1 MAEVW
6 AARDGEARVALKVLR
21 PEADRRR
28 FEAEIEQLRSL
39 AHPGIAALLDRGET
53 AGRAWFAMT
62 LVDGPDLLT
71 LGEKL
76 RARPVAERHAR
87 ARLIADELAT
97 TLAYV
102 HAQGIVHRD
111 VKPSN
116 VLVGARAVLVDFGVA
131 GPPGQADALV
141 GTPAWA
147 APEQLAGGKVDAR
160 ADQYALGLVMYFLLA
175 GRRPFADARARA
187 AGARPRPPSEVD
199 PTVPADLEAVVQR
212 LLEPRPARR
221 FRSMDEVRASLSA
234 VLPSE
239 APILAGRQGA
249 ADQVA
254 AALDRVAAGEGV
266 VLSLR
271 GQVGAGQDWLGT
283 LARASASRRAISCVV
298 ADDEAALVRHRTRID
313 DGEALLLVTSLPFDG
328 AEVIELLPLG
338 VGDIRRS
345 VFAAAPRTPSLA
357 MVAERVHAW
366 TGGHARLVEALLR
379 ENAAEGVLRVDP
391 PPALDV
397 SPWVDL
403 LDLDTASAAQA
414 LAALQD
420 AATAEQVGEV
430 SRVAAAEVLPEL
442 ERLGVSVRA
451 GDRWRLAAECFRA
464 PLLATAPDPD
474 SLVARAREVSRPKWA
489 EDPVLGRAR
498 VAIEANRHADA
509 IAALLEAVDADQP
522 PEDVSEERRLLLAS
536 LHWFMGDGPGAS
548 RAWREVRDTSRDPR
562 HRARAG
568 VGLGVVALQAGQLDE
583 ALDALSA
590 ALVDAELVG
599 DLRTA
604 ALAGLDLAE
613 ARALRGQMADALR
626 SARRAL
632 DHARA
637 LRDRALEAK
646 AGRALGQVWLDLGAP
661 AEAERV
667 LADAAALA
675 RAAGIEEERVAIVV
689 LRARAALDTR
699 PGEATAAA
707 VALDRLLPVVPPSP
721 DPEGFGALLLAVR
734 ARALAFA
741 GDAPRAREAL
751 VGAWARA
758 ASAPLE
764 MRART
769 LAEACRAAIAVGD
782 TASAVG
788 IVAELSGL
796 AAEHRLDLLA
806 WEASAMRAL
815 LEGHPRPEATELAVG
830 LPDRE
835 AAWLLGRA
843 P

>member
-6 AARDGEARVALKVLR
+6 AARAGEAEAALKVLH

-28 FEAEIEQLRSL
+28 FEAEIEQLRRLS
-39 AHPGIAALLDRGET
+39 HPGIASLLDRGDVG
-53 AGRAWFAMT
+53 GRPWFAMT

-97 TLAYV
+97 ALAYV

-116 VLVGARAVLVDFGVA
+116 VLVGSRAVLVDFGVA

-147 APEQLAGGKVDAR
+147 APEQLSGGKVDAR
-160 ADQYALGLVMYFLLA
+160 ADQYALGLVLYFLLA

-187 AGARPRPPSEVD
+187 SGARPRPPSEVD

-239 APILAGRQGA
+239 APILAGRQVA

-254 AALDRVAAGEGV
+254 AALDRVASGEGV
-266 VLSLR
+266 VLALR

-283 LARASASRRAISCVV
+283 LARASAARRAISCVL
-298 ADDEAALVRHRTRID
+298 AEDEQSLSRQLARID
-313 DGEALLLVTSLPFDG
+313 DGEALLVVTSLQVDG

-357 MVAERVHAW
+357 IVAERVHAW
-366 TGGHARLVEALLR
+366 TGGHARLVEAYLR
-379 ENAAEGVLRVDP
+379 EGTAEGVLQVAP
-391 PPALDV
+391 PPPLDV

-414 LAALQD
+414 LAALSD
-420 AATAEQVGEV
+420 AATAEEVGEV

-442 ERLGVSVRA
+442 ERLGLAVRA
-451 GDRWRLAAECFRA
+451 GDRWRLAAECFRE
-464 PLLATAPDPD
+464 PLLALAPDPE
-474 SLVARAREVSRPKWA
+474 SLVERAREVSRPRWA
-489 EDPVLGRAR
+489 EDPVLARAR

-509 IAALLEAVDADQP
+509 IAALLEAVDADQA
-522 PEDVSEERRLLLAS
+522 PEEVREERRLLLAS
-536 LHWFMGDGPGAS
+536 LHWFLGDGPGAS
-548 RAWREVRDTSRDPR
+548 RAWREVREASRDPR

-568 VGLGVVALQAGQLDE
+568 VGLGVVALQAGKLDE
-583 ALDALSA
+583 ALDALSS
-590 ALVDAELVG
+590 ALVDAELAG

-626 SARRAL
+626 HARRAL

-689 LRARAALDTR
+689 LRARAAIDAR

-707 VALDRLLPVVPPSP
+707 VALDRLLPVSAPSP
-721 DPEGFGALLLAVR
+721 DPECFGALLLAVR

-741 GDAPRAREAL
+741 GDAPRAREA
-751 VGAWARA
+751 VAAARARA
-758 ASAPLE
+758 ATAPLE

-769 LAEACRAAIAVGD
+769 LAETCRAAIAVGD
-782 TASAVG
+782 AVSARAVG
-788 IVAELSGL
+788 AELEDLAESYRLGL
-796 AAEHRLDLLA
+796 LL
-806 WEASAMRAL
+806 WEARAMRAVI
-815 LEGHPRPEATELAVG
+815 EGQPRPLATELAVG
-830 LPDRE
+830 LPERE
-835 AAWLLGRA
+835 AGWLLGRA